1 MILHTAM
8 NKKIIMHVDMNAFF
22 ASVEQEVNPALRG
35 KPIAVTGSNERTVV
49 TTASYEARAFGVKTG
64 MTKYEAKRL
73 CPHIILVAGNT
84 SRYVDTCRRLVEIYR
99 QYTPVVEVYSIDE
112 AFLDVTGSIPLFESA
127 ENIAK
132 SIKRDIR
139 QRLGSL
145 TCSIGIAHNKLLAK
159 LGSDMKKPDGLVII
173 RQEEVA
179 ALLERLPV
187 RELCGIGAQLEKHL
201 AAMGIRTCGE
211 LGRTSL
217 QALKNRFG
225 VIGERLKLMAQGI
238 DDSPA
243 IPLEQEPDAKSVGH
257 SMTLDADVSD
267 AETLERHILQLSE
280 MVGRRLRRGGYA
292 GRTVALTLRYPD
304 FTTFTRRQSGASCI
318 NNSIDIYVAAKDI
331 LGATR
336 LQQPVRLVGV
346 SVSNLTRNLAQIP
359 LFQKE
364 KVKQAATRAMDEI
377 NDRYG
382 DFCITW
388 GALIERYHHKG
399 VISPSWRPEGVKC
412 VNLPNQDG
420 KRKRAATPEEKTHD
434 REK

>member
-1 MILHTAM
+1 M

-267 AETLERHILQLSE
+267 TETLERHILQLSE

-359 LFQKE
+359 LSEREGKTGGHPRHGRDQRPLRRFLHYLGGADRTVSPQGSHLPLLASRGGQMRQSSQSRWQKE
-364 KVKQAATRAMDEI
+364 TR
-377 NDRYG
+377 RH
-382 DFCITW
+382 T
-388 GALIERYHHKG
+388 
-399 VISPSWRPEGVKC
+399 
-412 VNLPNQDG
+412 
-420 KRKRAATPEEKTHD
+420 
-434 REK
+434 